1 MLVIMEQYEHLN
13 DKKKSPQ
20 NKIFFTQEIN
30 SPMNSKIKKLVI
42 HLVSDSTGETLRSVG
57 AAAAA
62 QFNQL
67 KYEENV
73 YPSIRSQKNLE
84 RVFEKIKANPG
95 IVLCTLID
103 DETRGQLESFCKK
116 NNLSYH
122 PFMDNII
129 SLIEIET
136 GIKAIKQPGTQHQ
149 LDEEYFK
156 RIEALNYTIE
166 HDDGQNIETIEA
178 ADIVLVGVSRTSKT
192 PTCIYLA
199 NQGIKAANVPLLPGH
214 GLQKEIE
221 RLNKPLIVALIT
233 TPKNLADIRTKRS
246 LELGLDLKKDKYT
259 NLEDVTK
266 EIEGA
271 KRIFISMGWPIIDTT
286 RRSIEETAAAIM
298 NIRTQQ

>member
-1 MLVIMEQYEHLN
+1 MLVIIGQYEHLKEN
-13 DKKKSPQ
+13 KKSPQ
-20 NKIFFTQEIN
+20 NKLFFTQAIN
-30 SPMNSKIKKLVI
+30 ISMNINNKKLVI

-62 QFNQL
+62 QFNKF

-73 YPSIRSQKNLE
+73 YPLIRSHKNLK
-84 RVFEKIKANPG
+84 RVFKKIKANPG

-103 DETRGQLESFCKK
+103 DEIRERLEFFCKE
-116 NNLSYH
+116 NDLSYL

-129 SLIEIET
+129 SLIENET
-136 GIKAIKQPGTQHQ
+136 GVKAIKQPGTQHQ

-166 HDDGQNIETIEA
+166 HDDGQGIETIEG

-199 NQGIKAANVPLLPGH
+199 NQGIKTANVPLIPGQR
-214 GLQKEIE
+214 LQKEVE
-221 RLNKPLIVALIT
+221 KLNRPLVVALIT
-233 TPKNLADIRTKRS
+233 TPKNLVEIRTKRS
-246 LELGLDLKKDKYT
+246 IELGLDLKNDKYT

-266 EIEGA
+266 EIESA
-271 KRIFISMGWPIIDTT
+271 KKTFISMGWPIIDTT

-298 NIRTQQ
+298 NIRMQK